1 MSITVTVKVSPGL
14 QQVLGQVQ
22 ISVEIVEGASVA
34 DLLTQLGNTYPE
46 LKAKLDG
53 VGDANHVPYNY
64 FVNRKVVLDHN
75 LANHRLN
82 NGDRVHILVPV
93 VGG

>member
-14 QQVLGQVQ
+14 QQVLGQNQ
-22 ISVEIVEGASVA
+22 ISVEIAEGASVA
-34 DLLTQLGNTYPE
+34 DLLAQLCDTYPE

-53 VGDANHVPYNY
+53 VGDINHVPYNY
-64 FVNRKVVLDHN
+64 FVNRKVVLNPN
-75 LANHRLN
+75 LADHRLN
-82 NGDRVHILVPV
+82 EGDRVHILVPV